1 MMFQGVIMPVNGNSS
16 NGKILSRQ
24 EVLEDV
30 KRIVSEFATVPPGQI
45 QESHALLAD
54 LGCDS
59 LDIVEITMEVEE
71 HFDISVPD
79 DQEQEIRT
87 VGDIADGVLRLL
99 GQEQPS

>member
-1 MMFQGVIMPVNGNSS
+1 MPTNARPS
-16 NGKILSRQ
+16 NHAAASHQQLLD
-24 EVLEDV
+24 EV
-30 KRIVSEFATVPPGQI
+30 KRIVSEFASMPAEDI
-45 QESHALLAD
+45 QETHDLFTD

-99 GQEQPS
+99 GQRQPSE